1 MKKNKQISWSSL
13 LEWDDDTLHE
23 LRCIGYAYLKQGK
36 YETAKIFF
44 EGLLALG
51 STEVYDKQT
60 LGAIHLQKGN
70 GKKALEYLEEALE
83 IDPSHEATCLNHLK
97 ALFMCGQNARGIAL
111 SKQLTKTAHASV
123 ANQASA
129 LLMAY
134 S

>member
-13 LEWDDDTLHE
+13 LEWDNDTLHE
-23 LRCIGYAYLKQGK
+23 LRCIGYAYLRQGK
-36 YETAKIFF
+36 YEIAEIFF
-44 EGLLALG
+44 EGLIALG
-51 STEVYDKQT
+51 STEIYDKQT
-60 LGAIHLQKGN
+60 LGAIYLQRGN
-70 GKKALEYLEEALE
+70 GAKALEYLEKALE
-83 IDPSHEATCLNHLK
+83 EDPSHELTSLNHLK
-97 ALFMCGQNARGIAL
+97 ALFMCGHNARGIAL